1 MLSLDDFIGQSG
13 NRAKV
18 LGSFRETAD
27 KDLTTKLTVCIPDVH
42 LLERGINDKFFGGKP
57 EHEERFLDFLD
68 FMDKLR
74 QAEGDRLEII
84 QIGDLYDLWKA
95 KGDSNLID
103 EAYPD
108 ILGLID
114 KVRTTYLVGNHD
126 FEMARSYKS
135 KGETFRRI
143 ATYCSSVDEKPRTI
157 YQHGWQADIFN
168 NQERWTGGIGKNVT
182 KILGIAESLYPDID
196 VVLGREWDSVTAFFE
211 HYNAM
216 LSPTQNPG
224 GFSADEYLRYYI
236 DLMEKRNN
244 VGTADHPEPLDL
256 VLSVVGHT
264 HHARSEAIPRSGR
277 TYYLLDCGSW
287 VDGGHEIGVISGR
300 DMAVCQWG

>member
-1 MLSLDDFIGQSG
+1 MLSVDDFIGKSG

-18 LGSFRETAD
+18 VGAFRGTAD
-27 KDLTTKLTVCIPDVH
+27 IDLTTKLTVCIPDVH
-42 LLERGINDKFFGGKP
+42 LLERGINDKFFGGQP
-57 EHEERFLDFLD
+57 ENVDRFLDFLD

-74 QAEGDRLEII
+74 ESCGDDLDII

-95 KGDSNLID
+95 KGNSNLID
-103 EAYPD
+103 EAYTD

-143 ATYCSSVDEKPRTI
+143 ESYCSSVDGKPRAV

-182 KILGIAESLYPDID
+182 KIVGLAEYLYPDID
-196 VVLGREWDSVTAFFE
+196 VVLGRDWESVTGFFE
-211 HYNAM
+211 RYSAIW
-216 LSPTQNPG
+216 SPSQNPD

-236 DLMEKRNN
+236 DLMEKRNSD
-244 VGTADHPEPLDL
+244 GTADHPEPLDL
-256 VLSVVGHT
+256 VLAVVGHT
-264 HHARSEAIPRSGR
+264 HHARLVPVPRNGR

-300 DMAVCQWG
+300 DMAVCEWD